1 MSKEKSI
8 LSKIDVEFSNIYE
21 HNVLDTNIYSIY
33 FRVMI
38 KNILDKMDISSRHFS
53 YLLNGD
59 RNATASTAIQIER
72 ATGIPKELWVFG
84 SALERK
90 AAWENF
96 LKQQKDSYERSKT
109 AKTSI
114 SSQGHPVRW

>member
-1 MSKEKSI
+1 MSKEISI
-8 LSKIDVEFSNIYE
+8 LSRNIFDFSNINE

-38 KNILDKMDISSRHFS
+38 KNILDKVDISSRHFS

-59 RNATASTAIQIER
+59 RNATPSTAIQIER
-72 ATGIPKELWVFG
+72 VTGIPKELWVFG

-96 LKQQKDSYERSKT
+96 LELQKDS
-109 AKTSI
+109 
-114 SSQGHPVRW
+114 

>member
-1 MSKEKSI
+1 MSKEISM
-8 LSKIDVEFSNIYE
+8 LSRNIFDFSNIYE

-38 KNILDKMDISSRHFS
+38 KNILDKVDISSRHFS

-90 AAWENF
+90 AAWEDF
-96 LKQQKDSYERSKT
+96 LKQQKDS
-109 AKTSI
+109 
-114 SSQGHPVRW
+114 